1 MTVMKTFAFGLWLA
15 VIATGAFAADM
26 AAAPD
31 NTLTPAEKAAGF
43 RLLFDGKTT
52 AGWKGFK
59 TAAPD
64 AGWKVKDGALT
75 PTPKVSKDIITKE
88 NFESFELDF
97 DWKISPKGNSG
108 VMFHV
113 IPVGD
118 ETYESGPE
126 YQILDNAH
134 GEPPL
139 QRAASLFALY
149 APTKDM
155 TKPVGEFNHAR
166 LIVDHGKVQHW
177 LNGVKVVEYDIN
189 SSDFKARVAASKF
202 KQWPQFASGKSGAIA
217 LQMHGEPGDPVWF
230 KNLKIKV
237 LK

>member
-1 MTVMKTFAFGLWLA
+1 MTVMRSLALGLCLA
-15 VIATGAFAADM
+15 VIATAAL
-26 AAAPD
+26 AQSPAD
-31 NTLTPAEKAAGF
+31 NTLTPAEKAAGWK
-43 RLLFDGKTT
+43 LIFDGRST
-52 AGWKGFK
+52 AGWRGFK
-59 TAAPD
+59 TPAPD
-64 AGWKVKDGALT
+64 RGWRVEDGALT
-75 PTPKVSKDIITKE
+75 PDPKTSKDLVTKA
-88 NFESFELDF
+88 NYGNFELDF

-108 VMFHV
+108 VIYHV

-149 APTKDM
+149 APSKDM
-155 TKPVGEFNHAR
+155 TRPVGQFNHGR
-166 LIVDHGKVQHW
+166 LVVDHGRVQHW
-177 LNGVKVVEYDIN
+177 LNGEKVVEYDIN
-189 SSDFKARVAASKF
+189 SPDFKARVAGSKF
-202 KQWPQFASGKSGAIA
+202 KQWPQFATGKSGAIA
-217 LQMHGEPGDPVWF
+217 LQNHGDAVWF

>member
-1 MTVMKTFAFGLWLA
+1 MKTLALGLCLA
-15 VIATGAFAADM
+15 AIATGAFAQRA
-26 AAAPD
+26 D
-31 NTLTPAEKAAGF
+31 NTLTSAEKAAGWT
-43 RLLFDGKTT
+43 LLFDGKST

-59 TAAPD
+59 TPAPD
-64 AGWKVKDGALT
+64 SGWKVMDGAIS
-75 PTPKVSKDIITKE
+75 PDPKTSKDLVSKGTYE
-88 NFESFELDF
+88 NFELTF

-108 VMFHV
+108 VIYHV

-149 APTKDM
+149 APSMDM
-155 TKPVGEFNHAR
+155 TKPVGQFNHGR
-166 LIVDHGKVQHW
+166 IVVDHGKVQHW
-177 LNGVKVVEYDIN
+177 LNGMKVVDYDMN
-189 SSDFKARVAASKF
+189 SADFKSRVAGSKF
-202 KQWPQFASGKSGAIA
+202 KRWPQFATGKSGAIA
-217 LQMHGEPGDPVWF
+217 LQNHGDAVWF
-230 KNLKIKV
+230 KNIKLKV